1 MASVRDAFFNEVY
14 NLVKQGEDIYII
26 TADLGAPGLDAFRQD
41 FPERYISVG
50 IAEQNLITV
59 AAGMALAGKKV
70 IAYGLNPFP
79 VTRAF
84 DQIRCLMAE
93 LKIPITVCALNAG
106 ICSAEC
112 GFTHM
117 PIEDMAML
125 RTLSNIEVYNPTDES
140 ISVQLACDVVNRRV
154 PKIVRFDKALG
165 GEIYNISDV
174 NFDKGFTCTGSS
186 GHAKVGIITN
196 GVYAKELNAV
206 IASDELTDGKL
217 MDLYKLP
224 IDEKALCREIE
235 LCDHIIT
242 IEENVKAAG
251 LGSMILEILS
261 DHGIVK
267 KVSRYGLDMSNGYY
281 NVFTSRDYIRMNQ
294 KIDIDS
300 VLLEIKKLMD

>member
-1 MASVRDAFFNEVY
+1 MTSVRDAFFDKVY

-26 TADLGAPGLDAFRQD
+26 TADLGAPSLDAFRQD

-79 VTRAF
+79 IVRAF

-106 ICSAEC
+106 ICAAEC

-125 RTLSNIEVYNPTDES
+125 RTLSNIEVYNPTDET
-140 ISVQLACDVVNRRV
+140 ISVQLACDVVNRKV
-154 PKIVRFDKALG
+154 PKIVRFDKTLRG
-165 GEIYNISDV
+165 KIYNINDV
-174 NFDKGFTCTGSS
+174 NFDKGFTCIGNT

-196 GVYAKELNAV
+196 GMYTKELNAA
-206 IASDELTDGKL
+206 IASGKLTDGKL
-217 MDLYKLP
+217 IDLYKLP
-224 IDEKALCREIE
+224 VDEKALCKEID

-242 IEENVKAAG
+242 IEENVKLAG

-261 DHGIVK
+261 DNGIVK
-267 KVSRYGLDMSNGYY
+267 KVLRYGLNMSDGYY
-281 NVFTSRDYIRMNQ
+281 DVFTSRDYIRMDQ